1 MLSSGS
7 IIWGNYIFGDDLLWI
22 YADELSVRKES
33 ELGSDYL
40 MDNFTTYPAISP
52 SGAKVDIVII
62 GTSSSFFS
70 GGKHSISLEQCDIQS
85 SDGKFPPFSES
96 MCGNPL

>member
-40 MDNFTTYPAISP
+40 LVIFTTYPP
-52 SGAKVDIVII
+52 SGAKVDIIII

-70 GGKHSISLEQCDIQS
+70 KGKQSLLLVQSDIQS
-85 SDGKFPPFSES
+85 SDGICPPFSES